1 MPWYMRQPFNASFW
15 SFSFGISALA
25 TTALHLSVGEQ
36 DGLFA
41 ALAVPMF
48 VFTNV
53 VIALLMVKTMILLM
67 QKRLIPTVE
76 RPCCTSRTK

>member
-1 MPWYMRQPFNASFW
+1 MDCCSLFYVAADAVVYETAFQCFFW

-67 QKRLIPTVE
+67 QKG
-76 RPCCTSRTK
+76 